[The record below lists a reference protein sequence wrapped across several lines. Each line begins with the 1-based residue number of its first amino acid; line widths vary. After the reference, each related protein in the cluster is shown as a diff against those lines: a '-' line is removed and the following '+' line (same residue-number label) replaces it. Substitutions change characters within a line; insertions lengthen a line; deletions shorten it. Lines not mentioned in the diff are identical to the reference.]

1 MEKIREKN
9 TAWLETIRSFFVSE
23 EDSEDEKNNG
33 YEEWKRANADIID
46 QKAIAN
52 LEKML
57 EHQAKKSRKTQ
68 IQSKDDDKTKLGVKK
83 ETENMDKKSINQG
96 EQQNGRE
103 R

>member
-9 TAWLETIRSFFVSE
+9 TAWLETIRSFFAPE
-23 EDSEDEKNNG
+23 ENVEDEKNNG

-52 LEKML
+52 LEKMI
-57 EHQAKKSRKTQ
+57 ERQVKKSGKPK
-68 IQSKDDDKTKLGVKK
+68 IQSRNGNNTKSVQSQNNNK
-83 ETENMDKKSINQG
+83 EVRNRGNQQG
-96 EQQNGRE
+96 GLE

>member
-52 LEKML
+52 LEKMI
-57 EHQAKKSRKTQ
+57 ERQVKKSGKTK
-68 IQSKDDDKTKLGVKK
+68 IQSRNGNN
-83 ETENMDKKSINQG
+83 TESVQSQNNDTEVRNQG
-96 EQQNGRE
+96 KQQGGQE

>member
-9 TAWLETIRSFFVSE
+9 TAWLETIRSFLAPE
-23 EDSEDEKNNG
+23 ENIEDEKNSG

-52 LEKML
+52 LEKMM
-57 EHQAKKSRKTQ
+57 ERQVKKNGKPK
-68 IQSKDDDKTKLGVKK
+68 IQSKDGNSTRTAQQPNNKEVK
-83 ETENMDKKSINQG
+83 NQG
-96 EQQNGRE
+96 RQQRGLE

>member
-68 IQSKDDDKTKLGVKK
+68 IQS
-83 ETENMDKKSINQG
+83 NASSIRPIIVVH
-96 EQQNGRE
+96 EQLLASK
-103 R
+103 